1 MLKVHG
7 LGLQM
12 IDRLKCQSLY
22 GGHGFQVSQCG
33 QHVVDLEEMF
43 RVIRKY
49 DMCLNPEKY
58 TFGVDGEKFLGF
70 MITYWGIE
78 ANPNNYTII
87 QEMQNLTNVK
97 EIQKL
102 NDNRASLFRFLMK
115 LAKKTKPFYR
125 LLRKTESFL
134 WDEASKQAFL
144 AFKIANSKL
153 TKARSTP
160 TPLP

>member
-87 QEMQNLTNVK
+87 QEMQN
-97 EIQKL
+97 
-102 NDNRASLFRFLMK
+102 DNRASLFRFLTK